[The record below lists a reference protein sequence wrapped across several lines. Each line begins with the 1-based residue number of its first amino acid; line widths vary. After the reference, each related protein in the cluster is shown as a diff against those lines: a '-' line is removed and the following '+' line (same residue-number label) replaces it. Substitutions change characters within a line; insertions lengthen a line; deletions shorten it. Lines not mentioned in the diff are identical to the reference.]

1 VNQRHADVL
10 ARELLD
16 LETADEEAAAGADAG
31 AAGAEGGSGAGS
43 GAGRAEAEAAVLAA
57 LESLLPE
64 LGLGDRTAVTRCVD
78 GDTERAF
85 VLLLA
90 GAALFRLWLERPP
103 GEPPR
108 VAVDRAGRKS
118 WRVRSVHEGVEVE
131 GEESRRG
138 WALVFN
144 GELLTFTSQARPVP
158 DAAERL
164 GRALAAAEGWEI
176 DGHSGEGEARPV

>member
-1 VNQRHADVL
+1 VNQRHADIL

-16 LETADEEAAAGADAG
+16 LEADDDAAGA
-31 AAGAEGGSGAGS
+31 GAEASV
-43 GAGRAEAEAAVLAA
+43 RAA

-78 GDTERAF
+78 GGAERAF

-90 GAALFRLWLERPP
+90 EAALFRLWLERPP

-108 VAVDRAGRKS
+108 VAVDRAARKG
-118 WRVRSVHEGVEVE
+118 WRVRSIHEGVEVE

-138 WALVFN
+138 WALIFN

-176 DGHSGEGEARPV
+176 DGHSGEGEAQPA

>member
-1 VNQRHADVL
+1 VNQRHAATL

-16 LETADEEAAAGADAG
+16 LEAADRAA
-31 AAGAEGGSGAGS
+31 EPT
-43 GAGRAEAEAAVLAA
+43 VTAA

-64 LGLGDRTAVTRCVD
+64 LGLGDRTAVTRCFD
-78 GDTERAF
+78 GGTERAF

-108 VAVDRAGRKS
+108 VAVDRAGRKG
-118 WRVRSVHEGVEVE
+118 WRVKSVHEGVEVE
-131 GEESRRG
+131 GTDSRRG

-144 GELLTFTSQARPVP
+144 GELLTFTSTARPVP

-176 DGHSGEGEARPV
+176 DGQASEGEERPA

>member
-1 VNQRHADVL
+1 MDRRHAATL

-16 LETADEEAAAGADAG
+16 LEDADRG
-31 AAGAEGGSGAGS
+31 AAEPTV
-43 GAGRAEAEAAVLAA
+43 RAA

-64 LGLGDRTAVTRCVD
+64 IGLGDRGAVTRCVEA
-78 GDTERAF
+78 GEERAC

-103 GEPPR
+103 GEPLR
-108 VAVDRAGRKS
+108 VAVDRAGKKG
-118 WRVRSVHEGVEVE
+118 WRIKSVHEGVETD
-131 GEESRRG
+131 GGGSRRG
-138 WALVFN
+138 WALLFN
-144 GELLTFTSQARPVP
+144 GELLTFVSSARPNP

-176 DGHSGEGEARPV
+176 DGHSVEGEARPA

>member
-1 VNQRHADVL
+1 MNQRHADVL

-16 LETADEEAAAGADAG
+16 LEADDGAPAGAG
-31 AAGAEGGSGAGS
+31 TGGPD
-43 GAGRAEAEAAVLAA
+43 RAETEATLRAA

-64 LGLGDRTAVTRCVD
+64 RGVGDRTAVTRCVD
-78 GDTERAF
+78 DGTERAF
-85 VLLLA
+85 VLLLT

-108 VAVDRAGRKS
+108 VAVDRAGRKG
-118 WRVRSVHEGVEVE
+118 WRVRSVHEGVAVDC
-131 GEESRRG
+131 EESRRG

-144 GELLTFTSQARPVP
+144 GELLTFTSAARPVP

-176 DGHSGEGEARPV
+176 DGHSDEGEGEARPA

>member
-16 LETADEEAAAGADAG
+16 LEEADAG
-31 AAGAEGGSGAGS
+31 AAGE
-43 GAGRAEAEAAVLAA
+43 RLDRDAAAASLPAA

-78 GDTERAF
+78 GGTERAF

-108 VAVDRAGRKS
+108 VAVDRAGRKG
-118 WRVRSVHEGVEVE
+118 WRVQSVHEGVEVD
-131 GEESRRG
+131 GAESRRG

-144 GELLTFTSQARPVP
+144 GEVLTFASSARPVP

-176 DGHSGEGEARPV
+176 DGHGDEGDERPG